1 MGNTIDP
8 NYKSTTPTSES
19 KSTALSDA
27 TKDIMGK
34 DDFLKLLVTELSN
47 QDPLSPMDNKDMI
60 TQMAQFSSLEQM
72 NNVAS
77 SMEGMSS
84 AFSSLFQHSLL
95 GQGAAMI
102 GKYVAGMDVD
112 TENIVEGIVE
122 SVQWLDG
129 NPQLVLKKADGTYS
143 AVEMNEII
151 SVAEK
156 AMTPP
161 SGEPPK
167 DPTDATDPTNPTV
180 PDTGETDTEMQ
191 V

>member
-8 NYKSTTPTSES
+8 NYKSNAPTSAP
-19 KSTALSDA
+19 KSSAFSDA
-27 TKDIMGK
+27 TKEVMGK
-34 DDFLKLLVTELSN
+34 DDFLRLLVTELSN

-77 SMEGMSS
+77 SMESMSS

-95 GQGAAMI
+95 GQGAALI

-112 TENIVEGIVE
+112 TENIVEGVVE

-129 NPQLVLKKADGTYS
+129 NPQLVIKKADGTYS

-151 SVAEK
+151 SVADE
-156 AMTPP
+156 AMTAE

-167 DPTDATDPTNPTV
+167 DPTDATDPTDPEV